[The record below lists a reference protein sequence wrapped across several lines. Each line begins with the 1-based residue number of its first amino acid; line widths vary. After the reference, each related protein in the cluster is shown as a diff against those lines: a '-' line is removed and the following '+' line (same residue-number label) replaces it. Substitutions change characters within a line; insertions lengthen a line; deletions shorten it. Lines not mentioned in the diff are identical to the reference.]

1 MPMQA
6 DMPSNH
12 PDATS
17 NLCAGSLGFGC
28 LGFFKIHLFVL
39 KQNPGLDTRPLHL
52 GNSNHSILNIV
63 ISDTER

>member
-39 KQNPGLDTRPLHL
+39 KQNPGLDTRPSGQFQSLHPEYCHL
-52 GNSNHSILNIV
+52 
-63 ISDTER
+63 